1 MLRAFSTTS
10 ASQEDIEALSAPARE
25 WRSSADDENPTRDRL
40 GRRCESFGQVGGR
53 KRLPRVTRLSFQR
66 LSGRIRV
73 PRVAFPAKG
82 HLTQICANKTPGHRI
97 TQNAE
102 NEPSE
107 RKNRIWQ
114 II

>member
-10 ASQEDIEALSAPARE
+10 ASQEDIKALSAPARE
-25 WRSSADDENPTRDRL
+25 WRSSTTDENPSRDRL
-40 GRRCESFGQVGGR
+40 DQRCELFERADGR
-53 KRLPRVTRLSFQR
+53 KRVPRVARLSFQR
-66 LSGRIRV
+66 LSGRKRV

-82 HLTQICANKTPGHRI
+82 HLAQICVNKTPGHKI